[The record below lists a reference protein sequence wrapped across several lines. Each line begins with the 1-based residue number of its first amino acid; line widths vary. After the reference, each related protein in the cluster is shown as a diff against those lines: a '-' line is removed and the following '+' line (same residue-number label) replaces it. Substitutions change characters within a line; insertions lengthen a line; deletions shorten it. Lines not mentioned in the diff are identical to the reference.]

1 MFSYRRTLSILT
13 VLTILLLLSTSS
25 KGVAQ
30 LTERSMQP
38 QPQNTQPDSNEV
50 SDLLNQARSEANQL
64 RADASEMESFTRS
77 NLDWQTEA
85 SKINQIK
92 EDVNAVGR
100 TLAKL
105 RDEEAMASD
114 WQKTAIERITPLLQ
128 ELASTTTSVINH
140 LNKDHGRNLNSQE
153 HRDMLKLNADLSAD
167 LATVVADFVD
177 YGKTKTRFYELR
189 QKLELSETS
198 GQ

>member
-1 MFSYRRTLSILT
+1 MFSSRRTFSILT
-13 VLTILLLLSTSS
+13 VLTVLLLLSTSS
-25 KGVAQ
+25 KGAAQ
-30 LTERSMQP
+30 LTQRSMGSQ
-38 QPQNTQPDSNEV
+38 QQSTQPDSKEV

-64 RADASEMESFTRS
+64 RTDATEMESFTRS

-105 RDEEAMASD
+105 KDEEPMASE
-114 WQKTAIERITPLLQ
+114 WQKTAIARITPLLQ
-128 ELASTTTSVINH
+128 ELASTTTDVINH

-153 HRDMLKLNADLSAD
+153 HRDMLKMNADLSAD
-167 LATVVADFVD
+167 LATVVSDFVD
-177 YGKTKTRFYELR
+177 YGKTKVRFYELR
-189 QKLELSETS
+189 QKLEITEPV